1 MVAFEK
7 DSKPG
12 RSVEQRIRIIACC
25 LKHYEM
31 AVLLAGLALV
41 GAGCSVANQ
50 PRPRMGS
57 YATSTPGTNFIGL
70 TDLGAHNY
78 DGIIETN
85 GIVYTCR
92 GGHVDIAHLRIA
104 ADHVRYL
111 YGQTYKSLMRNKRE
125 LSFKLNVDRSH
136 FFASFSYPSDWK
148 TQDKEQKDYIAR
160 AAAFELAQYFSFVL
174 INWHEVLTFYGYKTM
189 GVLPEFP
196 SAFSWEDTYSNTIG
210 VHLGAR
216 AIHSDTPYDEAMTT
230 LLREELEY
238 LGIQSADVARG
249 AAEQM
254 RGQWYDGNLLVT
266 MHVRN
271 TDIGLHDG
279 LVWPMLVPGVC
290 QEAQPLPYPA
300 PQLDVVEQYGIGV
313 TLEVEPREFE
323 RGRILRI
330 VYPDGGENRINI
342 DESLPVIMAA
352 IEAEIIEKHGAFF
365 RDGRY
370 FEAREAGAPDE
381 GY

>member
-1 MVAFEK
+1 MVRTGFI
-7 DSKPG
+7 
-12 RSVEQRIRIIACC
+12 VQRKKNIGYGFKR
-25 LKHYEM
+25 YGQM
-31 AVLLAGLALV
+31 ALWAGLALAAV
-41 GAGCSVANQ
+41 GCSISNQ

-70 TDLGAHNY
+70 TDLGEHSYAS
-78 DGIIETN
+78 IFETN

-111 YGQTYKSLMRNKRE
+111 YGETYKSLMRNKPQ
-125 LSFKLNVDRSH
+125 LSFKLNVDRSR
-136 FFASFSYPSDWK
+136 FFASFSYPPDWK
-148 TQDKEQKDYIAR
+148 TLDEDQRDYIAR

-216 AIHSDTPYDEAMTT
+216 AIRSDKSYDEAMTT
-230 LLREELEY
+230 LLHEEMKY
-238 LGIQSADVARG
+238 LGIQSADVARA

-254 RGQWYDGNLLVT
+254 RGQWFDGNLLVT

-290 QEAQPLPYPA
+290 QEAEPQPYPA

-323 RGRILRI
+323 RDRILRI

-342 DESLPVIMAA
+342 HEALPVIMAA
-352 IEAEIIEKHGAFF
+352 IEQEIIEEHGAFF

-370 FEAREAGAPDE
+370 FRPNDVPAADPEQTREYGQ
-381 GY
+381 